1 MSWLKKRIILALV
14 VAIPLEL
21 VNFFFL
27 AFPIDVGLPDDAP
40 WYAQALGA
48 EWVLL
53 HLPGLR
59 LTSWLDPYPSSPNI
73 EAIVWMLSG
82 YIDTALVLIAGILI
96 YWAVRC
102 FVTKHFVKP
111 G

>member
-59 LTSWLDPYPSSPNI
+59 LTSWLDPYPSSPKI
-73 EAIVWMLSG
+73 EIVVWMLSG
-82 YIDTALVLIAGILI
+82 YIDTALVLLAFILI
-96 YWAVRC
+96 
-102 FVTKHFVKP
+102 FVGV
-111 G
+111 